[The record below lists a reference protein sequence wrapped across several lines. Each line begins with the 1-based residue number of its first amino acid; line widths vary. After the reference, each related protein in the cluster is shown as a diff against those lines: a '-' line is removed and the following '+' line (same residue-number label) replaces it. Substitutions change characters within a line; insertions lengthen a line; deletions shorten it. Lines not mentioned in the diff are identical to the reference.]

1 MERRDLIRWL
11 AATAGVHA
19 VQAFA
24 PADLLAFGRT
34 VHRGSSAGSGVT
46 RVGHVQRTV
55 TIAAER
61 ILPGATE
68 ANVGGFI
75 DTMLADWHTPE
86 ERERLLAGLRDLDV
100 RCQASARRDF
110 VDCAE
115 AEQVAVLTSLDNE
128 VTALRAAGNERGAA
142 NQHWFAMLK
151 FLTIYGWCTSET
163 GMRALGLYPLPSRY
177 DGCAPAR
184 V

>member
-11 AATAGVHA
+11 AATAGVYA
-19 VQAFA
+19 VRGFA
-24 PADLLAFGRT
+24 PADLLAFGRA
-34 VHRGSSAGSGVT
+34 VHQGADSHIT
-46 RVGHVQRTV
+46 RIGHVQRTV
-55 TIAAER
+55 IIAAER
-61 ILPGATE
+61 ILPGATD

-75 DTMLADWHTPE
+75 DKMLADWHTPE
-86 ERERLLAGLRDLDV
+86 ERERLLAGLRDLDA

-128 VTALRAAGNERGAA
+128 VTALRAAGNDRA
-142 NQHWFAMLK
+142 NEHWFAMLK
-151 FLTIYGWCTSET
+151 FLTVYGWCTSEP
-163 GMRALGLYPLPSRY
+163 GMRALGLYPAPWRY
-177 DGCAPAR
+177 DGCAP

>member
-1 MERRDLIRWL
+1 MERRELIQWL
-11 AATAGVHA
+11 VATAGVHA
-19 VQAFA
+19 VRAFA
-24 PADLLAFGRT
+24 PADLLALGRE
-34 VHRGSSAGSGVT
+34 VHRCTQPPVSSLT
-46 RVGHVQRTV
+46 HTQDTV
-55 TIAAER
+55 IIAAER

-75 DTMLADWHTPE
+75 DKMLADWHSPE
-86 ERERLLAGLRDLDV
+86 ERARLLAGLSDLDV
-100 RCQASARRDF
+100 RCRASAGRDF

-128 VTALRAAGNERGAA
+128 VTALRAGPESERA

-151 FLTIYGWCTSET
+151 FLTVYGWCTSET
-163 GMRALGLYPLPSRY
+163 GMRALGLYPAPWRY
-177 DGCAPAR
+177 DGCAP

>member
-19 VQAFA
+19 VHAFT
-24 PADLLAFGRT
+24 PAELLAFGRAL
-34 VHRGSSAGSGVT
+34 HRGADSGEGLA
-46 RVGHVQRTV
+46 RFGHLQRTV
-55 TIAAER
+55 IIAAER

-68 ANVGGFI
+68 ANVGVFI
-75 DTMLADWHTPE
+75 DKMLTDWQTLE
-86 ERERLLAGLRDLDV
+86 ERARLLAGLDDLDA
-100 RCQASARRDF
+100 RCRASAGRDF

-128 VTALRAAGNERGAA
+128 VTALRAGPGNERGGA

-151 FLTIYGWCTSET
+151 FLTVYGWCTSET
-163 GMRALGLYPLPSRY
+163 GMRALGLYPLASRY
-177 DGCAPAR
+177 DGCAP

>member
-24 PADLLAFGRT
+24 PAEFLAFGRA
-34 VHRGSSAGSGVT
+34 VHRDANSGLP
-46 RVGHVQRTV
+46 RFDHLQRTII
-55 TIAAER
+55 IAAER

-68 ANVGGFI
+68 ANVGVFI
-75 DTMLADWHTPE
+75 DKMLADWHTPE
-86 ERERLLAGLRDLDV
+86 ERARLLAGLDDLDA
-100 RCQASARRDF
+100 RCRASAGRDF
-110 VDCAE
+110 VNCAE

-128 VTALRAAGNERGAA
+128 VTALRAGPGNERAGA
-142 NQHWFAMLK
+142 NQQWFAMLK
-151 FLTIYGWCTSET
+151 FLTVYGWCTSET
-163 GMRALGLYPLPSRY
+163 GMHALGLYPLASRY
-177 DGCAPAR
+177 DGCAP

>member
-1 MERRDLIRWL
+1 MMERRDLIRWL

-24 PADLLAFGRT
+24 PAELLAVGRA
-34 VHRGSSAGSGVT
+34 VHRRAASGAEFT
-46 RVGHVQRTV
+46 PFGHVQRTV
-55 TIAAER
+55 VIAAER

-68 ANVGGFI
+68 ANVGVFI
-75 DTMLADWHTPE
+75 DKMLADWHTPE
-86 ERERLLAGLRDLDV
+86 ERARLLAGLDDLDA
-100 RCQASARRDF
+100 RCRASAGRDF
-110 VDCAE
+110 VNCAE

-128 VTALRAAGNERGAA
+128 VTALRAGPGNERAGG

-151 FLTIYGWCTSET
+151 FLTVYGWSTSET
-163 GMRALGLYPLPSRY
+163 GMRALGLYPLASHY
-177 DGCAPAR
+177 DGCAP